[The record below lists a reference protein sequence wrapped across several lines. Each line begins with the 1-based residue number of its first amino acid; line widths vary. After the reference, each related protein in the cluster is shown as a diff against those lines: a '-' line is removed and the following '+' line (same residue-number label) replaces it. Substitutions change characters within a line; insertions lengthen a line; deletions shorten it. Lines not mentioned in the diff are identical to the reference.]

1 MPAVFSP
8 EYVVQLT
15 ETLGPGGIANIG
27 LPPGVRLRLSSVT
40 ATGDNVASQFG
51 VTNGV
56 DNALSSTVVG
66 DGQKTFAATDS
77 TLVLSGSVFVI
88 NSGAVGSGNISN
100 VVLRFFASS
109 PRSLTVQNT

>member
-15 ETLGPGGIANIG
+15 ETLGPSGIANIS
-27 LPPGVRLRLSSVT
+27 LPPGVKLRLSSVT
-40 ATGDNVASQFG
+40 ATGSNAASQFG

-56 DNALSSTVVG
+56 NNALSSTVVG
-66 DGQKTFAATDS
+66 ADQKTFAATDS

-88 NSGAVGSGNISN
+88 NSGSVGNISN
-100 VVLRFFASS
+100 VVLRFFAAS
-109 PRSLTVQNT
+109 PRSLTVQTT